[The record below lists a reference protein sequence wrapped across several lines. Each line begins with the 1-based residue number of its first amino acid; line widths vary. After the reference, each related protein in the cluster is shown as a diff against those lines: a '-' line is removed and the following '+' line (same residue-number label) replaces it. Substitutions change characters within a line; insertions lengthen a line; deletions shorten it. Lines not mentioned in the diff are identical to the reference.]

1 MNYLCECVCH
11 SVQMCL
17 VDSTAT
23 RLATG
28 KKEQKRC
35 RETEWTH
42 VPSILSL
49 SLFFPL
55 FTRADSCAGS
65 HCPWGTFC
73 SLAHAPLQ
81 SGSPFLALYMSA
93 YSASLVFIIHTQQPA
108 TFWPICVSSFS
119 SAFFCALVSIAVIFP
134 AYGKNNNN
142 IPLLGKSSCS
152 EKKEKRK

>member
-49 SLFFPL
+49 SLFFPSL
-55 FTRADSCAGS
+55 YSCRFVCRLTLS
-65 HCPWGTFC
+65 MRNLLLSSTC
-73 SLAHAPLQ
+73 SITV
-81 SGSPFLALYMSA
+81 GF
-93 YSASLVFIIHTQQPA
+93 
-108 TFWPICVSSFS
+108 SFS
-119 SAFFCALVSIAVIFP
+119 CPLHVCIFSITCFYHPHTAACHVLANLRVFLLFGFLLCSCFNCGYFP
-134 AYGKNNNN
+134 GLRQK
-142 IPLLGKSSCS
+142 
-152 EKKEKRK
+152 

>member
-23 RLATG
+23 RLAIG

-49 SLFFPL
+49 FLFFSSIYSCRFVCRLTLSMRNLLLSSTCSITDGFSFSCPL
-55 FTRADSCAGS
+55 HVLFLSSTHS
-65 HCPWGTFC
+65 
-73 SLAHAPLQ
+73 SLPRFGQ
-81 SGSPFLALYMSA
+81 LACLPSLRLSFVLLFQLRLFSRLTAKIIIIYPC
-93 YSASLVFIIHTQQPA
+93 SASQV
-108 TFWPICVSSFS
+108 V
-119 SAFFCALVSIAVIFP
+119 V
-134 AYGKNNNN
+134 K
-142 IPLLGKSSCS
+142 
-152 EKKEKRK
+152 KKEKRK